1 MPDNGFDSRKNAVDL
16 LMEEV
21 ADMDMGQLIKSV
33 PDIYE
38 FIKDLDSVEIKQVKA
53 AFLDRASKIGDKRLI
68 NSIMTSCEKQIKK
81 HTRSETIRYNR
92 ETQAAF
98 IELDDRGLPKESI
111 SNFLNIMLCDPFYKT
126 VRFNLITNNAEVIR
140 RDAAGEIKVNWS
152 DTEDAESRNYIEE
165 EYHLYSPQKHTDAL
179 RMFFKR
185 REYNPIIELIE
196 GIQWDGENRIENCLT
211 KWMKAEDSDYT
222 REVSRLIFAGGIN
235 RLYNPGCKFD
245 DVPVLVGT
253 KQGEGKSTFIRWL
266 AINDQWF
273 AEIKKV
279 EGADAI
285 EQLFGAWVCEIPELS
300 AFKKADD
307 VESIKAYITR
317 TKDKYRKPYD
327 KNPVEYPRRC
337 ILIGSTN
344 MERFLTDRSGNRRFY
359 PVPVYSSGYDLF
371 DHQTECKEYIIQCW
385 AEARER
391 YKAGNMPPF
400 ADYKLLKEY
409 QNRQEEAME
418 DDWRVGKIF
427 SYLERLNP
435 GSKVCAI
442 QIYKDCL
449 FPDSTN
455 APKPFE
461 SREIGQI
468 MSKMEG
474 WEKLQVQ
481 FRSDKYGKQR
491 GWIKKED
498 AKVSS
503 VDELPF

>member
-1 MPDNGFDSRKNAVDL
+1 MSDSGFDSRKNAVDL

-38 FIKDLDSVEIKQVKA
+38 FLHDLDSVELKQVKA

-81 HTRSETIRYNR
+81 HTRSENIRYNR

-196 GIQWDGENRIENCLT
+196 GIQWDGESRIENCLT

-359 PVPVYSSGYDLF
+359 PVPVYSSGYNLF
-371 DHQTECKEYIIQCW
+371 DHQAECKEYIIQCW

-503 VDELPF
+503 VEELPF

>member
-38 FIKDLDSVEIKQVKA
+38 FLHDLDSVELKQVKA

-111 SNFLNIMLCDPFYKT
+111 SNFLNIMLCDPFYKS

-196 GIQWDGENRIENCLT
+196 GIQWDGESRIENCLT

-371 DHQTECKEYIIQCW
+371 DHQAECKEYIIQCW

-503 VDELPF
+503 ADELPF

>member
-111 SNFLNIMLCDPFYKT
+111 SNFLNIMLCDPFYKS

-140 RDAAGEIKVNWS
+140 RDDAGEIKVNWS

-196 GIQWDGENRIENCLT
+196 GIQWDGESRIENCLT
-211 KWMKAEDSDYT
+211 KWMKADDSDYT

-409 QNRQEEAME
+409 QNHQEEAME

-503 VDELPF
+503 IDELPF

>member
-21 ADMDMGQLIKSV
+21 AGMDMGQLIKSV

-111 SNFLNIMLCDPFYKT
+111 SNFLNIMLCDPFYKS

-196 GIQWDGENRIENCLT
+196 GIQWDGESRIENCLT

-371 DHQTECKEYIIQCW
+371 DHQAECKEYIIQCW